1 MKKASAIVYTVSH
14 LTKLYPKQSKPEG
27 GLMQCPESCVTGEYA
42 VKPIAK
48 RLYSASIVPGPTY
61 AEMRDPTLLPAAV
74 RLGATAALAADEL
87 APINLFNI
95 NWKNTGT
102 AVERIILPKALTGV
116 QANIIVLSGRN
127 FPSGSMKVGPAY
139 TTLAEAEAL
148 DGLRPGDRSVIG
160 PSTGNFGIGTAY
172 VSALKGYRAVVVM
185 PDTMS
190 RERYARIRKYGGELD
205 LTPGTES
212 DVILTLERTHN
223 EYARKA
229 DRYVVLAQ
237 FELLPNYRFH
247 RYVTGDAV
255 IQAAADVGNGQVA
268 AFVSAPGSAGTLAAG
283 DTVKSIFPDAKT
295 VALEPRQC
303 ATLFNGGQ
311 GQHRIEGIGDKM
323 VTLIH
328 NIYNTDLLMLI
339 NDEETVQGME
349 VIQSGAD
356 ALVDRLGVGQ
366 AEAHALH
373 GKFGPSCICNIIGA
387 IKTAK
392 FLGLGAR
399 DNIVTIATD
408 SYDRYPSVSEA
419 LYQRHGVRP
428 DQDTLELWAKAVFLG
443 ASLGEIIDLKQ
454 AGRHERLQKMKQE
467 LWTRFGYRQEEIA
480 RMASQVFWDEESGKI
495 EDIDPAIVEIRG
507 SLETTLL
514 TAREKRAEE

>member
-1 MKKASAIVYTVSH
+1 MNR
-14 LTKLYPKQSKPEG
+14 P
-27 GLMQCPESCVTGEYA
+27 
-42 VKPIAK
+42 
-48 RLYSASIVPGPTY
+48 IVPGPTY
-61 AEMRDPTLLPAAV
+61 EEMRDPTLLPASV
-74 RLGATAALAADEL
+74 RKEAASVPATDEL
-87 APINLFNI
+87 APLNLFNI

-102 AVERIILPKALTGV
+102 DVERIILPKELTGV
-116 QANIIVLSGRN
+116 QANVIVLSGRK

-148 DGLRPGDRSVIG
+148 NGLRPGDRSIIG

-190 RERYARIRKYGGELD
+190 QERYERIRRYGGELD

-212 DVILTLERTHN
+212 DVILTLERTHS
-223 EYARKA
+223 EYVSKPEM
-229 DRYVVLAQ
+229 YVVLAQ
-237 FELLPNYRFH
+237 FELMPNYRFH
-247 RYVTGDAV
+247 RHVTGDAV
-255 IQAAADVGNGQVA
+255 EKAAADVGNGQVA

-283 DTVKSIFPDAKT
+283 DHVKSLYPDARI

-303 ATLFNGGQ
+303 STLFDGGQ

-349 VIQSGAD
+349 VAQTGTEV
-356 ALVDRLGVGQ
+356 LVDRLGLESQ
-366 AEAHALH
+366 AARSLQ

-392 FLGLGAR
+392 YLGLGPQ
-399 DNIVTIATD
+399 DNVVTIATD
-408 SYDRYPSVSEA
+408 SYDRYPSVSA
-419 LYQRHGVRP
+419 DLYQRHGGRP
-428 DQDTLELWAKAVFLG
+428 DMDTLEAWAKSVFLG
-443 ASLGEIIDLKQ
+443 ASVGEINDLNRPGK
-454 AGRHERLQKMKQE
+454 HERLQTMKHD
-467 LWTRFGYRQEEIA
+467 LWTRFGYGSDLIES
-480 RMASQVFWDEESGKI
+480 MASQVFWDEEYGKI
-495 EDIDPAIVEIRG
+495 EEIDPAIDELRG
-507 SLETTLL
+507 SLKQ
-514 TAREKRAEE
+514 AA

>member
-1 MKKASAIVYTVSH
+1 MN
-14 LTKLYPKQSKPEG
+14 
-27 GLMQCPESCVTGEYA
+27 
-42 VKPIAK
+42 
-48 RLYSASIVPGPTY
+48 RSIVPGPTY
-61 AEMRDPTLLPAAV
+61 AELRDPTLLPADV
-74 RLGATAALAADEL
+74 RENASTALKSDEL

-95 NWKNTGT
+95 NWKNSATN
-102 AVERIILPKALTGV
+102 VERIILPRELTGV

-148 DGLRPGDRSVIG
+148 NELRPGDRSIIG

-172 VSALKGYRAVVVM
+172 VSALKGYQAIVVM

-190 RERYARIRKYGGELD
+190 RERYERIRKYGGKLD

-223 EYARKA
+223 EYVSKPEL
-229 DRYVVLAQ
+229 YVVLAQ
-237 FELLPNYRFH
+237 FELMPNYRFH
-247 RYVTGDAV
+247 RYVTGDAAA
-255 IQAAADVGNGQVA
+255 QAAADVGNGQVA

-283 DTVKSIFPDAKT
+283 DHLKSLYPDAKT

-328 NIYNTDLLMLI
+328 NVYNTDLLMLI

-349 VIQSGAD
+349 VIQSGTN
-356 ALVDRLGVGQ
+356 ALVDRLGVGHEEAQ
-366 AEAHALH
+366 ALR
-373 GKFGPSCICNIIGA
+373 GKFGPSCVCNIIGA

-392 FLGLGAR
+392 FLNLGPQ
-399 DNIVTIATD
+399 DNVITVATD
-408 SYDRYPSVSEA
+408 SYDRYPSVSNE
-419 LYQRHGVRP
+419 LYQRQGGRP
-428 DQDTLELWAKAVFLG
+428 DVDTLEMWAKAVFLG
-443 ASLGEIIDLKQ
+443 ASLGETIDLHKPGEH
-454 AGRHERLQKMKQE
+454 ARLQKMKQE
-467 LWTRFGYRQEEIA
+467 LWTRFGYSREVIEL
-480 RMASQVFWDEESGKI
+480 MASQVYWDEEFGKI
-495 EDIDPAIVEIRG
+495 EQIDPIIAEIRG
-507 SLETTLL
+507 DLESL
-514 TAREKRAEE
+514 

>member
-1 MKKASAIVYTVSH
+1 MN
-14 LTKLYPKQSKPEG
+14 
-27 GLMQCPESCVTGEYA
+27 
-42 VKPIAK
+42 
-48 RLYSASIVPGPTY
+48 RSIVPGPTY
-61 AEMRDPTLLPAAV
+61 AEMRNPTLLPADV
-74 RLGATAALAADEL
+74 RENASTSLTNDEL

-102 AVERIILPKALTGV
+102 DVERIILPRELTGV

-148 DGLRPGDRSVIG
+148 NGLRPGDRSIIG

-172 VSALKGYRAVVVM
+172 VSALKGYQAIVVM

-190 RERYARIRKYGGELD
+190 RERYERIRKYGGKLD

-223 EYARKA
+223 EYVSKPEL
-229 DRYVVLAQ
+229 YVVLAQ
-237 FELLPNYRFH
+237 FELMPNYRFH
-247 RYVTGDAV
+247 RYVTGDAAA
-255 IQAAADVGNGQVA
+255 QAAADVGNGQVA

-283 DTVKSIFPDAKT
+283 DHLKSLYPDAKT

-328 NIYNTDLLMLI
+328 NVYNTDLLMLI

-349 VIQSGAD
+349 VIQSGTN
-356 ALVDRLGVGQ
+356 ALVERLGVGQ
-366 AEAHALH
+366 EKAQALK
-373 GKFGPSCICNIIGA
+373 GKFGPSCVCNIIGA

-392 FLGLGAR
+392 FLNLGPQ
-399 DNIVTIATD
+399 DNVVTVATD
-408 SYDRYPSVSEA
+408 SYDRYPSVSNE

-428 DQDTLELWAKAVFLG
+428 DMDTLEMWAKALFLG
-443 ASLGEIIDLKQ
+443 ASLGETNDLNRPGEH
-454 AGRHERLQKMKQE
+454 ARLQKMKQD
-467 LWTRFGYRQEEIA
+467 LWTRFGYSREVIE
-480 RMASQVFWDEESGKI
+480 RMASQVFWDEEFGKI
-495 EDIDPAIVEIRG
+495 EQIDSAIAEIRG
-507 SLETTLL
+507 DLESL
-514 TAREKRAEE
+514 